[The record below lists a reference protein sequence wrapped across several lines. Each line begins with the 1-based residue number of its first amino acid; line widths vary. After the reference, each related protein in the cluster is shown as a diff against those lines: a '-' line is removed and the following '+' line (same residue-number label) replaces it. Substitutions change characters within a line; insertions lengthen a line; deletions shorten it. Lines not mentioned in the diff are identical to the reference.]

1 MLRASV
7 RVLVVTLAACVVAQ
21 AQAPAGSAAERAF
34 AAAKKSGAPAL
45 YAFLK
50 PFPKGAD
57 LHMHLSGAIYAE
69 TFIREAAEQ
78 NVCVDTTK
86 LGFVPNKGLTKSL
99 PPQPVCAEG
108 AISAADV
115 MKNQQL
121 YDRLINSFSMRSFVP
136 SQGYSG
142 HDQFF
147 NTFDRFGGL
156 KNVAGEWLDEVARR
170 AAAQNEQYLEIM
182 QTPSFSHAIAAEM
195 KTGWPAEFNDAN
207 HMQVLAKLRDE
218 LFANGLRDD
227 VEIDAKELG
236 DAQLA
241 RASIERCAD
250 ALKHDPNN
258 GMYSEASAKERKQT
272 WSWACGV
279 RTHFLYQVLRGFSP
293 QQVFAQT
300 LLGFELATAHPD
312 LVVGINFVRAED
324 RRDAMEEYHTEMLM
338 LDYLHSVYPKVH
350 ISLHAGELAPGLVP
364 PAGMSFHIREA
375 VELGHAERIGHGV
388 DILSEDRPQELLKEM
403 AAKKID
409 VEINLISNLGILG
422 VTGTEHPL
430 NTYRA
435 AHVPFSLSTDDEGVS
450 RTDLTRNYVQAVM
463 DQGLGYAD
471 LKLSAR
477 NSLEFS
483 FLPGESLYLERGNYI
498 KRKPVCA
505 GAITSVSKVP
515 PACLAFLK
523 TSEKAMQ
530 QYELETRFAAF
541 ESSVK

>member
-1 MLRASV
+1 MLRFSV
-7 RVLVVTLAACVVAQ
+7 RVVVASALAACVASQ
-21 AQAPAGSAAERAF
+21 AQTTAGSAAERAF
-34 AAAKKSGAPAL
+34 AAAKKQGAPAL

-78 NVCVDTTK
+78 NICVDTAR
-86 LGFVPNKGLTKSL
+86 LAFVPNKGLTKSI
-99 PPQPVCAEG
+99 PPQPVCGDA
-108 AISAADV
+108 AISAASVTKD
-115 MKNQQL
+115 QQL

-156 KNVAGEWLDEVARR
+156 KNVQGEWLDEVATR
-170 AAAQNEQYLEIM
+170 AASQNEQYLEIM
-182 QTPSFSHAIAAEM
+182 QTPSFNHAIAAEL
-195 KTGWPAEFNDAN
+195 KTGWPADFNDAN
-207 HMQVLAKLRDE
+207 HMQVLGKLREE

-227 VEIDAKELG
+227 VAVDAKELT
-236 DAQLA
+236 DAQEH
-241 RASIERCAD
+241 RVPKKCSDASILDCD
-250 ALKHDPNN
+250 V
-258 GMYSEASAKERKQT
+258 SI
-272 WSWACGV
+272 
-279 RTHFLYQVLRGFSP
+279 HFLYQVLRGFPP

-300 LLGFELATAHPD
+300 LLGFELATTHPD

-364 PAGMSFHIREA
+364 PAGLTFHIREA

-388 DILSEDRPQELLKEM
+388 DVLYEDRPQDLLNEM
-403 AAKKID
+403 AAKHVD

-422 VTGTEHPL
+422 VTGTNHPL

-450 RTDLTRNYVQAVM
+450 RTDLTRNYVQAVV
-463 DQGLGYAD
+463 DQGLSYAD

-483 FLPGESLYLERGNYI
+483 FLPGESLYTERGNFT
-498 KRKPVCA
+498 KRNAVCA
-505 GAITSVSKVP
+505 GIIAAGSKP
-515 PACLAFLK
+515 STACAAFLGRN
-523 TSEKAMQ
+523 EKASQ
-530 QYELETRFAAF
+530 QWELERRFAAF
-541 ESSVK
+541 ESSLK

>member
-1 MLRASV
+1 MGA
-7 RVLVVTLAACVVAQ
+7 LVACAVGHAQ
-21 AQAPAGSAAERAF
+21 TTAGSAAERAF
-34 AAAKKSGAPAL
+34 AAAKKQGTPAL

-57 LHMHLSGAIYAE
+57 LHMHLSGAVYAE

-78 NVCVDTTK
+78 NMCIDTAK

-99 PPQPVCAEG
+99 PPQPVCGEG
-108 AISAADV
+108 AVSAASV
-115 MKNQQL
+115 MKDQQL
-121 YDRLINSFSMRSFVP
+121 YDRVINAFSLRSFVP
-136 SQGYSG
+136 ISGYSG

-147 NTFDRFGGL
+147 TTFDRFGGL
-156 KNVAGEWLDEVARR
+156 KGVQGEWLDEVATR
-170 AAAQNEQYLEIM
+170 ASAQNEQYLEIM

-195 KTGWPAEFNDAN
+195 KTGWPAEFNDVN

-218 LFANGLRDD
+218 LLANGLRDD
-227 VEIDAKELG
+227 VDVDAKELTEAEAG
-236 DAQLA
+236 
-241 RASIERCAD
+241 RAKLERCDDSVDKLLAG
-250 ALKHDPNN
+250 A
-258 GMYSEASAKERKQT
+258 
-272 WSWACGV
+272 GV
-279 RTHFLYQVLRGFSP
+279 KAVYVYRGTCEVKIHFLYQVLRGFSP

-300 LLGFELATAHPD
+300 LLGFELATAHPEQ
-312 LVVGINFVRAED
+312 VVGINFVRAED
-324 RRDAMEEYHTEMLM
+324 RRDAMTEYHTEMLM

-364 PAGMSFHIREA
+364 PAGLSFHIREA

-388 DILSEDRPQELLKEM
+388 DVLYEDRPDELLQEM
-403 AAKKID
+403 AEKHVD

-422 VTGTEHPL
+422 VTGANHPL

-450 RTDLTRNYVQAVM
+450 RTDLTHNYVQAAM
-463 DQGLGYAD
+463 DQGLSYAD

-483 FLPGESLYLERGNYI
+483 FLPGESLYIERGNYA
-498 KRKPVCA
+498 KRNAACPASATVKLKPVGACA
-505 GAITSVSKVP
+505 
-515 PACLAFLK
+515 AFLQK
-523 TSEKAMQ
+523 NEKAQ
-530 QYELETRFAAF
+530 LQWELEQRFVTF